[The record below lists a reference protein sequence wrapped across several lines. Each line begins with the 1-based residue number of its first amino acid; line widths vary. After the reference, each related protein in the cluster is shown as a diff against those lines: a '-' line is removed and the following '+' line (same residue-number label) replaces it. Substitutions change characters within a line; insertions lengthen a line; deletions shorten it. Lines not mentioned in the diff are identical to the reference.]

1 MSYELVHEDLKI
13 ILIENESST
22 EDEDLLEK

>member
-1 MSYELVHEDLKI
+1 MSYELVKEDLKI
-13 ILIENESST
+13 ILIENDSST